1 MNTNRLAGWLLMMG
15 PIGMFSIW
23 FILDPILIGEVADG
37 LSPSEEAIAGLQ
49 LNLDKEIPSNIL
61 NLVGGFAFLGLFAG
75 YTLLSRSLQGAGAT
89 YGTLCSLIFP
99 VMIAIA
105 TVGFGLSVEAQMHLS
120 EGYPEHAANLEIAS
134 NGMFGAFPMIVGLG
148 LLLLGIGITR
158 EKAPL
163 PAGMGWVL
171 ALFGVLMSS
180 GMFVTFG
187 PSGIGPFIFM
197 GWMLVTLATGIL
209 LLRKAKAA

>member
-49 LNLDKEIPSNIL
+49 LNLDNEILSNIL

-89 YGTLCSLIFP
+89 FGTLCSLLFP
-99 VMIAIA
+99 IMLAIA
-105 TVGFGLSVEAQMHLS
+105 CIGFGFSCHCLQ
-120 EGYPEHAANLEIAS
+120 
-134 NGMFGAFPMIVGLG
+134 
-148 LLLLGIGITR
+148 
-158 EKAPL
+158 
-163 PAGMGWVL
+163 W
-171 ALFGVLMSS
+171 
-180 GMFVTFG
+180 
-187 PSGIGPFIFM
+187 
-197 GWMLVTLATGIL
+197 W
-209 LLRKAKAA
+209 RK

>member
-134 NGMFGAFPMIVGLG
+134 NGMFGEYGHKHGYYCYAILVGLICFSSTTEFSICFKG
-148 LLLLGIGITR
+148 TCQYFLSNSSVCCLL
-158 EKAPL
+158 
-163 PAGMGWVL
+163 
-171 ALFGVLMSS
+171 
-180 GMFVTFG
+180 
-187 PSGIGPFIFM
+187 
-197 GWMLVTLATGIL
+197 
-209 LLRKAKAA
+209 